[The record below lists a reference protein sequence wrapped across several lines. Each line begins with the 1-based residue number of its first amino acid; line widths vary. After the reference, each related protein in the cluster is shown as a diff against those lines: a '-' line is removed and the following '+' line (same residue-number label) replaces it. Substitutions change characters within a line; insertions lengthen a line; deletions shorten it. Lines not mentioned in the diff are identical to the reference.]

1 MSLKAFHIL
10 FILLSIVLAAGCAAW
25 AYVNQTAAAFGI
37 VSAIAGVGLV
47 FYGLWFLKKSRKI
60 IV

>member
-1 MSLKAFHIL
+1 MSLKVFHVF
-10 FILLSIVLAAGCAAW
+10 FILLTIVLAAGCAVW

-37 VSAIAGVGLV
+37 GSAMTAVALV
-47 FYGLWFLKKSRKI
+47 LYGLWFLKKSRKI